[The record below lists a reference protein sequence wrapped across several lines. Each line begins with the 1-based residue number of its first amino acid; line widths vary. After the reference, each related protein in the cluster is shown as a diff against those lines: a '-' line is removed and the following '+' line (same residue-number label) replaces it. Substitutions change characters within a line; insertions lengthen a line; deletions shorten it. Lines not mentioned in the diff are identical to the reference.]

1 MSDEIEIG
9 DTVLVK
15 EVNVFGV
22 CASGFSVGGR
32 VLVDC
37 SDGYTKEFHKSQLA
51 LFKKAVKASQ
61 SKCPTQSPK
70 KSVKIAGFG
79 PDMEIVALCSGRK
92 QSIEESQSAKPELK
106 KKSVYHMTIKGQQ
119 IDVYDVLQGFGV
131 TCPAM
136 QHAIKKALMPGL
148 RGVKSPEQDKRE
160 AINSI
165 ERSIELAKRIEK

>member
-1 MSDEIEIG
+1 MSDEIEVG

-15 EVNVFGV
+15 TANVFGV
-22 CASGFSVGGR
+22 CASSFGVGGR
-32 VLVDC
+32 ALVDC
-37 SDGYTKEFHKSQLA
+37 SDGYTKEFHKSQLT
-51 LFKKAVKASQ
+51 LFKKAIKFSQ
-61 SKCPTQSPK
+61 
-70 KSVKIAGFG
+70 
-79 PDMEIVALCSGRK
+79 PD
-92 QSIEESQSAKPELK
+92 ESQSAKPELK

-119 IDVYDVLQGFGV
+119 IDVYDVLLGFGV

-165 ERSIELAKRIEK
+165 ERSIELAKRVEK